1 VGTSGEGTGDSR
13 LTSVL
18 DETAFMML
26 YERLRDSA
34 SWGREDRR
42 GALNNLTAT
51 RVAQAA
57 QEIRSG
63 RTVSLAAAV
72 ENEASLDNP
81 DPCQHRMTGPSEAE
95 VGSSFAI
102 RTRQAG
108 HEYPRQR

>member
-1 VGTSGEGTGDSR
+1 
-13 LTSVL
+13 
-18 DETAFMML
+18 MML

-34 SWGREDRR
+34 SWGREDRW

-95 VGSSFAI
+95 VGSSPQLALDRLAMNLHI
-102 RTRQAG
+102 ANALRVGDHITERL
-108 HEYPRQR
+108 R

>member
-1 VGTSGEGTGDSR
+1 M
-13 LTSVL
+13 
-18 DETAFMML
+18 AFML
-26 YERLRDSA
+26 LNERLRDSA

-95 VGSSFAI
+95 VGLSLQFALDRLATKI
-102 RTRQAG
+102 HIANLLRVGDHITERL
-108 HEYPRQR
+108 R